1 MTSRA
6 KWLWAAG
13 VVLAAGSA
21 VTLAAGAVFC
31 SATLHVPR
39 TPVPKLAP
47 AGARTV
53 SLRARDGVRL
63 EAWHFA
69 APNHDGRCV
78 ILLHGIADRRG
89 AGFAPLFLEA
99 GYSVLAPDSRAHGES
114 GGADVTYGLLEKHD
128 LLDWAAWSRSQG
140 CVAIYAL
147 GESLG
152 AAVTIQPAEIEPAF
166 RAIVAECSFSD
177 LETIG
182 EYRLRASFGVPPP
195 LDAWVVHAGMIWARV
210 RYGFDFR
217 NVSPR
222 TAIAHTRTPILLIH
236 GLADR
241 QTPPAH
247 SEALARANP
256 SAELW
261 LVPGA
266 GHTEAAQAAGP
277 EFARRV
283 LAWFARH

>member
-1 MTSRA
+1 M
-6 KWLWAAG
+6 
-13 VVLAAGSA
+13 
-21 VTLAAGAVFC
+21 
-31 SATLHVPR
+31 
-39 TPVPKLAP
+39 
-47 AGARTV
+47 
-53 SLRARDGVRL
+53 RL
-63 EAWHFA
+63 EGWRFA

-114 GGADVTYGLLEKHD
+114 GGADVTYGLLEKQD

-140 CVAIYAL
+140 CVAIYTL
-147 GESLG
+147 SESLG
-152 AAVTIQPAEIEPAF
+152 AAVAIQSAEIEPAL

-177 LETIG
+177 LP
-182 EYRLRASFGVPPP
+182 SP
-195 LDAWVVHAGMIWARV
+195 LDAWVVHAGMLWARV

-217 NVSPR
+217 TVSPL
-222 TAIAHTRTPILLIH
+222 TAIARTRTPILLIH

-247 SEALARANP
+247 SEAPARANRT
-256 SAELW
+256 AELW